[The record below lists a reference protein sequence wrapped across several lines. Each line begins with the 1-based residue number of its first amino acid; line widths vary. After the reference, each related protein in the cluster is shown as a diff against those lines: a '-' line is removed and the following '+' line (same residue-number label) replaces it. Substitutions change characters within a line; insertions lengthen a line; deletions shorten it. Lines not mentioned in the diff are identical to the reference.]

1 MNHAPTA
8 PVQTAPPPR
17 EISPLAAPAKPS
29 RSAALLQIV
38 RTLIEIGRQRLAVL
52 RSQPGPEET
61 QAIACAFGTFNVA
74 LIVARILR
82 GLRIAA
88 ALEDRAIAAAP
99 SLDTPPRARA
109 TSATSA
115 PRSRPKPKRSDAQDD
130 AALLA
135 RLPTD
140 REIAEMVRRR
150 PIGVVLVDICADLGI
165 GIDHPLWRELKWV
178 IIDHGGLPEPVMAR
192 TFQRLNDARL
202 DTEKF
207 LAPDFV
213 FHSESQQICDTT
225 GPPPLSLAA

>member
-1 MNHAPTA
+1 M
-8 PVQTAPPPR
+8 
-17 EISPLAAPAKPS
+17 AASAKPS

-38 RTLIEIGRQRLAVL
+38 RSLIDIGRQRLAAI

-61 QAIACAFGTFNVA
+61 HAIGRAFGTFNVA

-88 ALEDRAIAAAP
+88 ALEVRVVAAAP
-99 SLDTPPRARA
+99 DLDTPPRARA

-115 PRSRPKPKRSDAQDD
+115 PRSRPKAKRSDAQDD

-150 PIGVVLVDICADLGI
+150 PIGVVLVDICHDLGI
-165 GIDHPLWRELKWV
+165 GIDHPLWQELKWV
-178 IIDHGGLPEPVMAR
+178 IIDHHGTPEPVMAR
-192 TFQRLNDARL
+192 TFQRLNDVRREIEHGL
-202 DTEKF
+202 P
-207 LAPDFV
+207 PDFV
-213 FHSESQQICDTT
+213 FNCESQQIHDTT

>member
-1 MNHAPTA
+1 M
-8 PVQTAPPPR
+8 
-17 EISPLAAPAKPS
+17 AASAKPS

-38 RTLIEIGRQRLAVL
+38 RTLIDIGRQRLAAI
-52 RSQPGPEET
+52 RSQPGPEDT
-61 QAIACAFGTFNVA
+61 LAIGRAFGTFNVA

-88 ALEDRAIAAAP
+88 ALEVRVVAAAP
-99 SLDTPPRARA
+99 DLDTPPRARA

-178 IIDHGGLPEPVMAR
+178 IIDHHGQPEPVMEC
-192 TFQRLNDARL
+192 TFQRLNDARREP
-202 DTEKF
+202 EKF

-213 FHSESQQICDTT
+213 FHPEPEQIYDTP
-225 GPPPLSLAA
+225 GPPPVSMAA